1 MNLDLVNML
10 FNNVKN
16 NKDIQ
21 SFITELQKHMGNTKK
36 EEKSML
42 ESSYNGNKITAK
54 FRDKSLIER
63 KNILNNYAKDT
74 LDKGEMYYIYSINSK
89 MENGFNLCICEED
102 KSHNVIEETIE
113 NLPEGVQLGSVLR
126 KTEDGFTLDEEAT
139 NDIKEEIENMMNKI
153 LEEQTEYLESNR
165 IEEHIYEMSEKDS
178 DRAWLFDI
186 TSGANEGV
194 EEIDFPLELLEDSI
208 EGDLFIFK
216 EGEYQKYQD

>member
-21 SFITELQKHMGNTKK
+21 SFITELQKHMENTKK
-36 EEKSML
+36 EEKTML

-165 IEEHIYEMSEKDS
+165 IEDHIYEMSEKDS

-186 TSGANEGV
+186 TSGANEGI

-208 EGDLFIFK
+208 EGDLFIYRN
-216 EGEYQKYQD
+216 GEYQKYYN